1 MPSMTITGSGYGAG
15 TKNFPE
21 RSNTTQVIIGIA
33 TSDKSSSTNSAEI
46 LSELTTNIDDVTS
59 EYLAHAMTKLKDA
72 GALDV
77 WLTPIIMKKSRLA
90 NTLSILAKTSDAH
103 ALTNILFEL
112 TGTLG
117 IRKSEVYR
125 ITQERRVIQI
135 QIDGQ
140 TIDVKISANRIK
152 AEFEQVIAV
161 AEILG
166 LSPIDVA
173 RQAEQLAANQLA

>member
-1 MPSMTITGSGYGAG
+1 
-15 TKNFPE
+15 
-21 RSNTTQVIIGIA
+21 
-33 TSDKSSSTNSAEI
+33 
-46 LSELTTNIDDVTS
+46 
-59 EYLAHAMTKLKDA
+59 
-72 GALDV
+72 
-77 WLTPIIMKKSRLA
+77 MKKSRLA
-90 NTLSILAKTSDAH
+90 NTLSILAKTSDSY

-125 ITQERRVIQI
+125 ITQERRIIQI
-135 QIDGQ
+135 QIEEQ